1 MLYHVDVKRYAS
13 SIAMAGPLRV
23 LSELVHVAAAS
34 KKAYHLPDSLVCF
47 DIILLTQFFHLL
59 LLQSLF
65 CIGKLANC
73 AVDVKLSSSEVP
85 SGEGQR
91 CQLLQGKPAHTVE
104 WHHHGLGGSWLMCQ
118 VSTARGRRALT

>member
-1 MLYHVDVKRYAS
+1 MAATSCIAQWFLVYLDVLPVEILYHVDVKRHAS

-34 KKAYHLPDSLVCF
+34 KEACHLPDSLVCF

-91 CQLLQGKPAHTVE
+91 CQLLQG
-104 WHHHGLGGSWLMCQ
+104 
-118 VSTARGRRALT
+118 